1 MRRGTQAHDLGAQ
14 LHQAVVLVVGDVV
27 ESGVNGHAFLCAVLA
42 DCIEKMS
49 LVRRILAE
57 MLSN

>member
-1 MRRGTQAHDLGAQ
+1 M
-14 LHQAVVLVVGDVV
+14 GDVV
-27 ESGVNGHAFLCAVLA
+27 ECGVDGHAFLCAVLA

-49 LVRRILAE
+49 LVRRILAQ